1 MPEEWN
7 VIKFIL
13 VGVGVR
19 GRQWARV
26 IHEEVGAQTIAYV
39 DRRFPELSAEGAFD
53 AQGIPCFTDLAAAL
67 DATEPDAMVLATPPH
82 VHHQQIMMA
91 FHRGLHVLAE
101 KPLAED
107 LVEALDLVGRAE
119 ESGLQLMV
127 GMNFRYLPAHQ
138 AIRRM
143 IRDGQLGEPSFAQFT
158 YLRHRDG
165 RRSDLNDHCLT
176 QEQPMLLEQSI
187 HHLDLMRYCYDRE
200 VIWVQADT
208 WNPPWSVYQDDSN
221 VSALLC
227 FEGGLRVNYLGTW
240 TAAWNEFNFRWRTDC
255 SGGVLIQKA
264 QFDDLYLARFSAELA
279 LTGERFKSMAEPL
292 EPVELPPVE
301 YFVDDTRGLFREFI
315 GALRSDRPVE
325 TSARDHLK
333 TLALIR
339 ACIEAARTGQR
350 VQMDHFYQEQ
360 GIPRTWL

>member
-1 MPEEWN
+1 MIRI
-7 VIKFIL
+7 VL

-26 IHEEVGAQTIAYV
+26 IREEADAETVAYV
-39 DRRFPELSAEGAFD
+39 DRRFPDLNTEGLFD
-53 AQGIPCFTDLAAAL
+53 PQGVPCFTSLPVAL
-67 DATEPDAMVLATPPH
+67 DATAPDAMVLATPPE
-82 VHHQQIMMA
+82 VHHEQIMLA
-91 FHRGLHVLAE
+91 FRRGMHVLAE

-107 LVEALDLVGRAE
+107 LAEALDLVGEAE
-119 ESGLQLMV
+119 RRGLQLMV

-138 AIRRM
+138 AIKRA
-143 IRDGQLGEPSFAQFT
+143 IRQRLLGEPSFAQFT

-165 RRSDLNDHCLT
+165 RRADLNDHCLT

-264 QFDDLYLARFSAELA
+264 QFDDLYVVRFSPELA
-279 LTGERFKSMAEPL
+279 MTGERFKHEAEPLLSVKL
-292 EPVELPPVE
+292 EPVEH
-301 YFVDDTRGLFREFI
+301 FVDDTRGLLAEFVE
-315 GALRSDRPVE
+315 ALLSGRSVE
-325 TSARDHLK
+325 TSGKDHLK
-333 TLALIR
+333 TLALTR

-350 VQMDHFYQEQ
+350 LQMRAFYQEH
-360 GIPRTWL
+360 GIPQVWL